1 MDSGASIAPSERI
14 RPAAVVIP
22 TPIIS
27 TCSTRQRRSDVQA
40 IPSTSESVVS
50 IPEENEKSGESG
62 ESEES
67 EESEE
72 SGESGEE
79 AEDVKETEEAAKED
93 EVSKKKS
100 GENKGDGLPAISAP
114 MASEDSTVVS
124 GSVAT
129 VVSGSMAAMVSGSL
143 AQNSAVVET
152 FQRGRSTTPK
162 PADGDI
168 SMQSPVNTPPKLY
181 GASRTSGGVF
191 RGQAVGNSLN
201 AADFLNPDNNN
212 YIGPVQGQVN
222 IYLSQDD
229 SAQLSPDIL
238 TVYSRLPYDYASK
251 TPIAPVLEKIAQR
264 YSPVRS
270 Q

>member
-1 MDSGASIAPSERI
+1 
-14 RPAAVVIP
+14 
-22 TPIIS
+22 
-27 TCSTRQRRSDVQA
+27 
-40 IPSTSESVVS
+40 
-50 IPEENEKSGESG
+50 
-62 ESEES
+62 
-67 EESEE
+67 
-72 SGESGEE
+72 
-79 AEDVKETEEAAKED
+79 
-93 EVSKKKS
+93 
-100 GENKGDGLPAISAP
+100 

-181 GASRTSGGVF
+181 GASHTSGGVF

-201 AADFLNPDNNN
+201 AADFLNSDNNN

-229 SAQLSPDIL
+229 PAQLSPDIL
-238 TVYSRLPYDYASK
+238 TVYSWLPYDYASK
-251 TPIAPVLEKIAQR
+251 TPIAPVLEKIA
-264 YSPVRS
+264 
-270 Q
+270 